1 MTRSSW
7 SGISFDGKNGQASRG
22 LGLGRAPASAPT
34 ASSPVPRCYATRP
47 CPSNPPSPSAP
58 RRSSTPTRTAARPPR
73 PGASTSLRAAAPAG
87 GGPRGLP
94 RCTRRRVLGAFRV
107 AWEVFELMTLKR
119 VYANQS
125 TVELVIGVLSQEV
138 NLARTRGAR
147 EEDPPRQEVRTVA
160 HVALMLRI

>member
-1 MTRSSW
+1 
-7 SGISFDGKNGQASRG
+7 
-22 LGLGRAPASAPT
+22 
-34 ASSPVPRCYATRP
+34 
-47 CPSNPPSPSAP
+47 
-58 RRSSTPTRTAARPPR
+58 
-73 PGASTSLRAAAPAG
+73 
-87 GGPRGLP
+87 
-94 RCTRRRVLGAFRV
+94 VLGAFRV

-125 TVELVIGVLSQEV
+125 TVELVIGVLSREV